1 MLGGSSSDDAARTSG
16 WRNCI
21 KMGLGSKSITV
32 KPLPGIAYLSRKAT
46 YPLCMVL
53 AYGITEMEMKPQEAL
68 AWRNFGGVSTV
79 RRYVPS
85 QLELAQLYVAGEE
98 KNRSLALK
106 YSRGAALYPV
116 RFSWTAKG
124 DCLRE

>member
-1 MLGGSSSDDAARTSG
+1 MAELYKD
-16 WRNCI
+16 
-21 KMGLGSKSITV
+21 GLGFEKHHGQAASWYRLSVEKGY
-32 KPLPGIAYLSRKAT
+32 LPAMHGLGIRHHRDGDETARGTRVAELWWGKA
-46 YPLCMVL
+46 
-53 AYGITEMEMKPQEAL
+53 
-68 AWRNFGGVSTV
+68 TV

-85 QLELAQLYVAGEE
+85 QLELAQLYVAGEENVAGEE